1 MDFTPGLA
9 TIEERPLATL
19 PEEDEVDD
27 DNYEGVKKRLFDC
40 DLETPVIKTKKQPV
54 LVFLR
59 IRPKS
64 QLELLKKDAD
74 CLHVSGE
81 QELLA
86 VAPRSSQT
94 YKNKLGAR
102 CLQEGTQKFTFTRI
116 FPPPTTQKELF
127 DESLRATL
135 KDFFDGQNCLLF
147 TYGVTN
153 SGNQMMSTHNYLTC
167 TSIRLLSPPS
177 LPPIGKTYTV
187 TGTPSDP
194 GILPRSLDV
203 IFNSIDQQQ
212 LSSVS
217 VKPKHF
223 SELVHLSKE
232 EASEMK
238 THRENILNMVSVI
251 CEFCACTNVHKSYE
265 YHYVTWK
272 VGLFSLSRLVR

>member
-9 TIEERPLATL
+9 TIEERPLTTL
-19 PEEDEVDD
+19 PEIEEEETED

-40 DLETPVIKTKKQPV
+40 ELETPVIKTKKQPV

-74 CLHVSGE
+74 CLHVSGD

-102 CLQEGTQKFTFTRI
+102 CLHDGTQKFTFTRI

-153 SGNQMMSTHNYLTC
+153 SGIKQIN
-167 TSIRLLSPPS
+167 
-177 LPPIGKTYTV
+177 
-187 TGTPSDP
+187 
-194 GILPRSLDV
+194 DV
-203 IFNSIDQQQ
+203 NS
-212 LSSVS
+212 
-217 VKPKHF
+217 
-223 SELVHLSKE
+223 
-232 EASEMK
+232 
-238 THRENILNMVSVI
+238 
-251 CEFCACTNVHKSYE
+251 
-265 YHYVTWK
+265 
-272 VGLFSLSRLVR
+272 